1 MAQSPAAPE
10 DDAAHLL
17 VIDDDERIRS
27 LVARFLSGAGYRV
40 TVAEDAADA
49 RRKLDSILF
58 DLIIADVMMPG
69 ESGFDLLAAIRDH
82 SAVPVI
88 MLTALN
94 EAGDRVRGL
103 ELGADDY
110 VVKPFEPRELALR
123 IANILKRGGP
133 RATEKPEAIRFGPF
147 VFHLERQELR
157 RDDEIVRLT
166 DRERQLLATFA
177 EKPGLTVP
185 RHLLAGGDGVLG
197 ERTVDVQI
205 NRLRRKIEVDPA
217 NPVWLQ
223 TVRGVGYRLM
233 TD

>member
-1 MAQSPAAPE
+1 MTQPVTPE
-10 DDAAHLL
+10 DNAAHLL

-27 LVARFLSGAGYRV
+27 LVARFLTTAGYRV
-40 TVAEDAADA
+40 TVAADAADA
-49 RRKLDSILF
+49 RRKLGAMVF
-58 DLIIADVMMPG
+58 DLLIADVMMPG
-69 ESGFDLLAAIRDH
+69 DSGFDLLADVRTRSD
-82 SAVPVI
+82 VPVI

-110 VVKPFEPRELALR
+110 IVKPFEPRELALR
-123 IANILKRGGP
+123 VANILKRGGP
-133 RATEKPEAIRFGPF
+133 RATEKPDSVRFGPF
-147 VFHLERQELR
+147 SYHLERQELK

-166 DRERQLLATFA
+166 DRERQLLSAFA
-177 EKPGLTVP
+177 EKPGMTVA
-185 RHLLAGGDGVLG
+185 RHLLAGGEGVLG

-205 NRLRRKIEVDPA
+205 NRLRRKIEADPA

-223 TVRGVGYRLM
+223 TVRGVGYRLV